1 MANGKWVRG
10 MDKGGR
16 AKGMESAL
24 WLTKGNGDA
33 GTRGQACPRVPA
45 LMALVFVCAA
55 PIFVFAWVVRARA
68 FCGALPSEPKAPAD
82 AVAA

>member
-55 PIFVFAWVVRARA
+55 PIFVFAWVLRAP
-68 FCGALPSEPKAPAD
+68 CLLGALPSEPKAPAD
-82 AVAA
+82 AVAD